1 MIYSI
6 VKLIVSIFLRFVFRW
21 RSVGTDNIP
30 AEGPVIIASNHLSF
44 WDPPLIGCSL
54 KRQIHFMA
62 KEELF
67 QIPIFGW
74 IIRKLQAFPVKRGSA
89 DRTAIRKSLE
99 LLSQGGILGL
109 FPEGT
114 RSKTGILGKAEPGL
128 ALIALKSG
136 AVVIPAAVKGTNQVF
151 RNGCFLPRFEV
162 YFGKPIY
169 VETAKS
175 DKDYLTYLTDKIMQD
190 IAKLQSEG

>member
-6 VKLIVSIFLRFVFRW
+6 VKFIVSIFLRFLFRW
-21 RSVGTDNIP
+21 KSVGMENIP
-30 AEGPVIIASNHLSF
+30 SKGPVIIASNHLSF

-54 KRQIHFMA
+54 NRQIHFMA

-67 QIPIFGW
+67 QLPIFGW

-89 DRTAIRKSLE
+89 DRNAIRKSLE

-114 RSKTGILGKAEPGL
+114 RSKTGKLGKAEPGL

-136 AVVIPAAVKGTNQVF
+136 AVVIPTAVKGTNQVL
-151 RNGCFLPRFEV
+151 NKDCFLPRFEV
-162 YFGKPIY
+162 CFGKPIY
-169 VETAKS
+169 VETIRG
-175 DKDYLTYLTDKIMQD
+175 DKEYLIYLTDKIMQE